1 MMFWSKILEWFKER
15 SERDSMIKSFNY
27 VARDI
32 FEHYGAPTL
41 LEAIT
46 QRGEPT
52 FRHEYSSLLLKTG
65 FCIRATAGKAL
76 SKEEMLYI
84 GSLILNDQSLTR
96 RLFILGWDTLII
108 DDVIGKKQVKW
119 AIKDFTN
126 MGYLIE
132 Y

>member
-1 MMFWSKILEWFKER
+1 MIWSKIIEWFKER
-15 SERDSMIKSFNY
+15 SERDDMIKSFNY
-27 VARDI
+27 AARDI

-41 LEAIT
+41 LEAVV
-46 QRGEPT
+46 QKGDPA
-52 FRHEYSSLLLKTG
+52 FRHECSSFLLKTG
-65 FCIRATAGKAL
+65 FCIRATSGRAL

-96 RLFILGWDTLII
+96 RLFILGWDTLTI
-108 DDVIGKKQVKW
+108 DDIIGKKQVKW

-126 MGYLIE
+126 MGNLIE